1 MTGVQ
6 VVRHAWRNLWR
17 NGRRTAITLVTVA
30 LATAVLIVIR
40 ALMAG
45 MMRDA
50 VQNATDL
57 GMGEVQVHARGWL
70 RDPTLQGALPDAERI
85 VAAVRARDVLATP
98 RALGSALLAHGSKSA
113 GALMWGVDPARERE
127 AFSLARHVDR
137 GRFLDDAPGRGLVLG
152 RKLARVLDVDIGS
165 ELVVVVQ
172 GADGSLGNDLFTVTG
187 VFEAVGD
194 AFDRSAAVAHRA
206 DFAEL
211 FVADGL
217 VHELAL
223 TSRGRLPLETVAEV
237 AAAAAPGEDVR
248 TWRQLVPAL
257 SDMLGMADAALW
269 IFGGIFFVAAGLGVL
284 NTMLMA
290 THERIREFGLVKA
303 LGASPA
309 RILRDVAVE
318 ALLLAVGGTAL
329 GAASGVAAA
338 RALEVHGIDTSVLAG
353 DLSFAGVA
361 FDPVWRAALSAEI
374 LVVPIVVMWVAAVA
388 AALWPGFLA
397 ARLDPVQAM
406 GRT

>member
-1 MTGVQ
+1 
-6 VVRHAWRNLWR
+6 
-17 NGRRTAITLVTVA
+17 
-30 LATAVLIVIR
+30 
-40 ALMAG
+40 
-45 MMRDA
+45 
-50 VQNATDL
+50 
-57 GMGEVQVHARGWL
+57 VQVHAPGWL
-70 RDPTLQGALPDAERI
+70 RDPTLHAALPAAEAIADA
-85 VAAVRARDVLATP
+85 ARARGVLAAP
-98 RALGSALLAHGSKSA
+98 RALGSALLAHGAKSA
-113 GALMWGVDPARERE
+113 GALMWGVEPARERE

-137 GRFLDDAPGRGLVLG
+137 GGFLADAPGRGVVLG
-152 RKLARVLDVDIGS
+152 RKLARILDVDVGS

-187 VFEAVGD
+187 VLEAVGD
-194 AFDRSAAVAHRA
+194 AFDRSAALAHRA

-217 VHELAL
+217 VHEIAL
-223 TSRGRLPLETVAEV
+223 TSRGRLPLEAVTDA
-237 AAAAAPGEDVR
+237 AAAAAPGQEVR

-309 RILRDVAVE
+309 RIVRDVAVE
-318 ALLLAVGGTAL
+318 ALVLAVAGTAL
-329 GAASGVAAA
+329 GAAAGVAAA
-338 RALEVHGIDTSVLAG
+338 HALEVHGIDTSALAG

-361 FDPVWRAALSAEI
+361 FDPVWRAALSAES
-374 LVVPIVVMWVAAVA
+374 LVVPIVVMWIAAVV
-388 AALWPGFLA
+388 AALWPGVLA
-397 ARLDPVQAM
+397 ARLDPVRAM
-406 GRT
+406 ERT

>member
-1 MTGVQ
+1 VQ
-6 VVRHAWRNLWR
+6 TLRHAWRNLWR
-17 NGRRTAITLVTVA
+17 NGRRTAITLTTVA

-50 VQNATDL
+50 IRNATDL
-57 GMGEVQVHARGWL
+57 GMGEVQIHAPGWL
-70 RDPTLQGALPDAERI
+70 RDPTLHAALPDPEGIAAVARARG
-85 VAAVRARDVLATP
+85 VAAAP
-98 RALGSALLAHGSKSA
+98 RALGSALLAHGVKSS
-113 GALMWGVDPARERE
+113 GALMWGVEPARERE

-137 GRFLDDAPGRGLVLG
+137 GAFLAAAPGRSVVLG
-152 RKLARVLDVDIGS
+152 RKLARILDVDVGS

-187 VFEAVGD
+187 VLKSVGD
-194 AFDRSAAVAHRA
+194 AFDRSAALVHRA

-211 FVADGL
+211 FVAEGL

-223 TSRGRLPLETVAEV
+223 TSRGRLPLDTVAEV
-237 AAAAAPGEDVR
+237 ATAAAPGQEVR

-290 THERIREFGLVKA
+290 THERVREFGLVKA

-318 ALLLAVGGTAL
+318 ALILAVTGTAL
-329 GAASGVAAA
+329 GAAAGVAAA
-338 RALEVHGIDTSVLAG
+338 RALEVHGIDTSALAG

-361 FDPVWRAALSAEI
+361 FDPVWRAALSPAE
-374 LVVPIVVMWVAAVA
+374 LVVPIVVMWLAAVV

-397 ARLDPVQAM
+397 ARLDPVRAM
-406 GRT
+406 ERT